1 MKREGCQAGR
11 GGLGCGQQMPGV
23 GHCWLDPT
31 EEVRPQKT
39 LRIRAKQLYWGRNV
53 QGSQTRR
60 LRGPPGGCMARVRR
74 TAAVRLQWGKRTWGT
89 GVQKSS
95 RWSAAGSHKPHQ
107 DTAGFRAENRGS
119 DTYLFSLTIFY
130 NRTGF
135 FVVVQGFLCVCAFL
149 FLSCGMR
156 DL

>member
-89 GVQKSS
+89 GVQK
-95 RWSAAGSHKPHQ
+95 AADGPPQGLISHIRILLASEQ
-107 DTAGFRAENRGS
+107 RIEA
-119 DTYLFSLTIFY
+119 LTPIF
-130 NRTGF
+130 
-135 FVVVQGFLCVCAFL
+135 FL
-149 FLSCGMR
+149 
-156 DL
+156 